1 MQEAFSCRLPN
12 TEGLEAESAR
22 GGFLEVFQ
30 YKRGTESKRSPK
42 TTPKAIMM
50 GEEQAQRK
58 PKDNLEQPTLEPHR
72 RQQGA
77 EKDKENGPPVFCVA
91 YFFVGGV

>member
-1 MQEAFSCRLPN
+1 
-12 TEGLEAESAR
+12 
-22 GGFLEVFQ
+22 
-30 YKRGTESKRSPK
+30 
-42 TTPKAIMM
+42 MM

-58 PKDNLEQPTLEPHR
+58 PKDNLEHPTLEPHR

-77 EKDKENGPPVFCVA
+77 EKDQAEKDKENDPPVFCVA